1 MHTNTEESNSIGE
14 LAVDAPTS
22 DDDNSPDS
30 TELTE
35 EESFLPESW
44 DPSYDRFG
52 ADTLEAM
59 EWSRV
64 TAYLASLCRTVWGRS
79 YAKQLP
85 FFSTLTEAERE
96 LNQVDELYQLLL
108 EQGESLPIGA
118 LADLRP
124 AFVRLEKGAAL
135 DPTALIGIVDLL
147 EAAGRVRNFVAD
159 FDTQLASV
167 WERAE
172 LLRPLIRLRR
182 DIESVLDRSGRL
194 RDDASWELGSLRE
207 AVRTNHDRIRR
218 KMQEYL
224 SSHSRHLT
232 DTYYTL
238 RQDRY
243 VLPVK
248 ASDRGKIPG
257 IVYGSSGSGATVFV
271 EPQPMVKLNNELR
284 LAEQDVAQE
293 EMRIL
298 RKLSERTVKELVIL
312 KANLELLRDLDVLQ
326 ARVRMAQEF
335 EASVPTLVPVGEG
348 SSVKL
353 NKARHPLLLLKGI
366 KVVAND
372 IALGDKGR
380 TLLISGP
387 NTGGKTVALKTLGLS
402 VLMAQAGLPI
412 PADQGSVVPFFEE
425 IFTDIGDHQ
434 SIEHDLS
441 TFSAQIVKLR
451 AILEEAHDRSLVLI
465 DEIVVGTDPY
475 QGAALATSI
484 LEALTEKRCFVVT
497 TTHYEQLKALA
508 YEDERFVNASV
519 GFDMHSLA
527 PTYRLYL
534 GTPGSSSA
542 LEIARRLGLEEELCE
557 RAEELLS
564 PAGDRFDRIIS
575 KLEQQYQ
582 SLYEERERATKAR
595 RKLEQ
600 EARTQQ
606 RKSEQIESLEERLRS
621 GEEQAWREQFRKARE
636 LVREAVQTL
645 QQDSTNWN
653 QVQAAQRK
661 LKEAEEQMSQ
671 AKQGSQPTSSSP
683 APSIDLLKPGQKV
696 RILSLRTDGEIL
708 EEPDANGMVFVQ
720 AGIMRTRV
728 PMKELRPLSQRQ
740 SKRRPSHRNVSA
752 SSPSISAPSSS
763 KGSSAPTTDDEE
775 FSVLPTRENR
785 CDLRGM
791 RVEEALDKVD
801 NFLAK
806 AVEEGRNAV
815 ILIHGH
821 GTGALRE
828 AVRQHCRHSTLLK
841 KYRPGERSEG
851 GNGVTAVLLD

>member
-1 MHTNTEESNSIGE
+1 MSLTMHTPTEESNSVSG
-14 LAVDAPTS
+14 LAVDATAS
-22 DDDNSPDS
+22 DDSSPSDLDS
-30 TELTE
+30 L
-35 EESFLPESW
+35 EESFVPESW

-64 TAYLASLCRTVWGRS
+64 TAYLSSLCRTVWGRS
-79 YAKQLP
+79 FAKHLP
-85 FFSTLTEAERE
+85 FFANQTEAERE
-96 LNQVDELYQLLL
+96 LRQVDELFQLLQ
-108 EQGESLPIGA
+108 EQGESLPMGS

-135 DPTALIGIVDLL
+135 DPSALIGVVDLL
-147 EAAGRVRNFVAD
+147 EAATRIREFVAS
-159 FDTQLASV
+159 FDGRLPSV

-172 LLRPLIRLRR
+172 ILRPLLRLRR
-182 DIESVLDRSGRL
+182 DIESVLERSGRL

-207 AVRTNHDRIRR
+207 TVRSCHDRIRR

-224 SSHSRHLT
+224 STHSRHLT

-271 EPQPMVKLNNELR
+271 EPQQMVKLNNELR
-284 LAEQDVAQE
+284 IAEQDVAQE

-298 RKLSERTVKELVIL
+298 RKLSERTAQELPVL
-312 KANLELLRDLDVLQ
+312 NSNLELLRDLDVLQ
-326 ARVRMAQEF
+326 ARVRMAQRF
-335 EASVPTLVPVGEG
+335 EASVPTLISVEDGAA
-348 SSVKL
+348 VKL

-366 KVVAND
+366 DVVPND
-372 IALGDKGR
+372 IALGEGGR

-402 VLMAQAGLPI
+402 VLMAQAGLPV
-412 PADQGSVVPFFEE
+412 PAEQGSVVPFFEE

-484 LEALTEKRCFVVT
+484 LESLTDKRCFVVT

-508 YEDERFVNASV
+508 YEDDRFVNASV
-519 GFDMHSLA
+519 GFDMHRLA

-542 LEIARRLGLEEELCE
+542 LEIARRLGLDESLCE

-595 RKLEQ
+595 KKIEK
-600 EARTQQ
+600 EALAQQ

-621 GEEQAWREQFRKARE
+621 GEEQAWREQFRKARG

-661 LKEAEEQMSQ
+661 LKEAEEQMSNARQ
-671 AKQGSQPTSSSP
+671 DAQPAQTSDSP
-683 APSIDLLKPGQKV
+683 ALEQVNVGQKV
-696 RILSLRTDGEIL
+696 RILSLRMDGEVL
-708 EEPDANGMVFVQ
+708 EEPDANEMVLVQ

-728 PMKELRPLSQRQ
+728 PVKELRPLSQRQ
-740 SKRRPSHRNVSA
+740 SKKRPSRRISPAPTPQAPAASA
-752 SSPSISAPSSS
+752 SSVPLSS
-763 KGSSAPTTDDEE
+763 DDT

-791 RVEEALDKVD
+791 RAEEALDKVD
-801 NFLAK
+801 TFLAN
-806 AVEEGRNAV
+806 AMAEGRSAV
-815 ILIHGH
+815 LLIHGH
-821 GTGALRE
+821 GTGVLRE
-828 AVRQHCRHSTLLK
+828 AVRQHCRHSNLVK

-851 GNGVTAVLLD
+851 GNGVTAVLLF